1 MSEEQLIKEIV
12 SAFEKVFS
20 REPFGSPS
28 GAIAAVAAH
37 AIAQDNVIIKQK
49 KQIDALRSQLNTV
62 TAERE
67 SLVDRIHG
75 YKEQIANSGHNE
87 HWLACNQ
94 PSPFDRKESERLSRK
109 NDELRKSV
117 THYYK
122 ALLPNS
128 GNENVYEYPRRMFE
142 YARSLIH
149 KTKDKQ
155 VRIDELESDKHTEFD
170 EELVEVKENYDDL
183 REQVL
188 CAYNEIA
195 VMARKPK
202 YPLSVITH
210 DTDCSVVRALVDWFG
225 ELKNQA
231 SEVKLVDLALRCRNA
246 MQKVSDYDYFYGF
259 ESREARVIPE
269 RLADKLITT
278 IKELKKERELKKV
291 FMNCLDESEFCNQEL
306 KDRIVSCYNAVCEA
320 NENASYIGE
329 AKYLD
334 MLNDIGGHCLTS
346 MDTVRKVSNH
356 RDRLINTLTTTN
368 TELKREQ
375 KNSDYLYNQI
385 ERHQTEIKEYKA
397 EKAEHSFT
405 EQEHKELLITKVE
418 LQNALREANNRN
430 TTKETEEFK
439 TKYEEVVDEYASH
452 MQTYVAL
459 KHENDRLIKDLR
471 DLEEVCIKA
480 GKEIIPSEL
489 ELPLLSVPNW
499 LASKI
504 TSTNEKIS
512 NFENETRKHS
522 ETQAELHHAYETIEE
537 QKEDRAR
544 LKLAFDRV
552 VERGY
557 SMMGL
562 HSSLSQAI
570 AEVYREHIGGIH
582 MYPTSRL
589 IAINEH
595 IKALTVALDEY
606 EASDTANLAE
616 QYSQTKELCEQR
628 GEQIRVAKEKIE
640 ELEAKKEWYKKYT
653 RLDGNPN
660 EPRQIKTI
668 LRERN
673 TAKGLVTEA
682 REKLEELAEKENTIR
697 VQQNSISALE
707 ETNKSFM
714 VGIKGIRARIAF
726 FVGLA
731 YSYSDDLDEFMNAI
745 KALDMD
751 VNLIVDKV
759 YEEEYGDEE

>member
-1 MSEEQLIKEIV
+1 MSEEQLVKEIV
-12 SAFEKVFS
+12 AAFRKVFCQ
-20 REPFGSPS
+20 EPFGSPS

-75 YKEQIANSGHNE
+75 YKEQIANSGHNS
-87 HWLACNQ
+87 HWLACNE
-94 PSPFDRKESERLSRK
+94 PNIGHRKESERLSRK

-122 ALLPNS
+122 KLFPNS
-128 GNENVYEYPRRMFE
+128 GNENVYEYPRRVFE
-142 YARSLIH
+142 YAIALMH

-170 EELVEVKENYDDL
+170 EELVEVKKNYNDL
-183 REQVL
+183 KEQVI

-195 VMARKPK
+195 MMDSKTWNDDPDVS
-202 YPLSVITH
+202 LTVIQ
-210 DTDCSVVRALVDWFG
+210 CMVRAIVDWFG

-356 RDRLINTLTTTN
+356 RDRLINTLATTN

-385 ERHQTEIKEYKA
+385 ERHQAEIKEYKA

-522 ETQAELHHAYETIEE
+522 ETQSELHHAYETIEE

-544 LKLAFDRV
+544 LKRAFDIV

-557 SMMGL
+557 SMMSL
-562 HSSLSQAI
+562 HNSLSLAI
-570 AEVYREHIGGIH
+570 AEVYQEHIGGIH
-582 MYPTSRL
+582 LYPTSRL
-589 IAINEH
+589 IAINEL

-616 QYSQTKELCEQR
+616 QYTQVKKLCEDR
-628 GEQIRVAKEKIE
+628 GYQLTRLAGVINTSFDKFFSHDDMTVGELDRLKAITSTIEKAFHNHTLMEYKIE
-640 ELEAKKEWYKKYT
+640 KNRDVIDEVRKDSREVAAVYHDSEEKNE
-653 RLDGNPN
+653 RLMV
-660 EPRQIKTI
+660 
-668 LRERN
+668 
-673 TAKGLVTEA
+673 AVCC
-682 REKLEELAEKENTIR
+682 IR
-697 VQQNSISALE
+697 SRLISFDDMYNQYRHDLPLFADA
-707 ETNKSFM
+707 
-714 VGIKGIRARIAF
+714 IKGFIGDIS
-726 FVGLA
+726 VIL
-731 YSYSDDLDEFMNAI
+731 S
-745 KALDMD
+745 KA
-751 VNLIVDKV
+751 VPSE
-759 YEEEYGDEE
+759 YE